1 MNANVTIIPPR
12 KIAGNTVDK
21 HKDKPKLRVV
31 AYCRVS
37 TDSEEQAT
45 SYDIIRIIFQEI
57 LSGSLPAF
65 TLMTVFQ
72 EPARK
77 NVSVST
83 T

>member
-45 SYDIIRIIFQEI
+45 SYDTQVQHYTELYFKK
-57 LSGSLPAF
+57 SSLGVCWH
-65 TLMTVFQ
+65 LC
-72 EPARK
+72 
-77 NVSVST
+77 
-83 T
+83 

>member
-12 KIAGNTVDK
+12 EIAGNTVDK
-21 HKDKPKLRVV
+21 HEDKPRLRVV

-45 SYDIIRIIFQEI
+45 SYDTQVQHYT
-57 LSGSLPAF
+57 GSLLAS